1 MHTNAYKPRM
11 WMLKVL
17 SSHTCNNVVGPDG
30 WLVFFP
36 FLHCVFLYW
45 LFPTVHNHNCNN
57 VVCLEGWLGFEKNI
71 FEPLMGGNNTSS
83 RFAIIPHFQKN
94 PPKFVQLWDFHMF
107 AWKPLRGWLEYEGMY
122 DQTGKVIEDIGY
134 FVLLSLLQD
143 VTYSNYF
150 KLCSFKKLS
159 KTLCR

>member
-1 MHTNAYKPRM
+1 MHTSLACECWRYWAATLVTMWSARM
-11 WMLKVL
+11 
-17 SSHTCNNVVGPDG
+17 DG
-30 WLVFFP
+30 WFF
-36 FLHCVFLYW
+36 FLFS
-45 LFPTVHNHNCNN
+45 TVCFYIGFSPLCITTI
-57 VVCLEGWLGFEKNI
+57 VTMWSAWRDGWLGFEKNI

-143 VTYSNYF
+143 VTYSNYL
-150 KLCSFKKLS
+150 KLGSFKKLS

>member
-1 MHTNAYKPRM
+1 MHTSLACECWRYWAATLVTMWSARM
-11 WMLKVL
+11 
-17 SSHTCNNVVGPDG
+17 DG
-30 WLVFFP
+30 WFF
-36 FLHCVFLYW
+36 FLFSTVCFYIGFSPLCITTIVTMWSAWRDGWGLKRIFL
-45 LFPTVHNHNCNN
+45 NHWW
-57 VVCLEGWLGFEKNI
+57 EGIIHPVALQSFLIFEK
-71 FEPLMGGNNTSS
+71 
-83 RFAIIPHFQKN
+83 IPPN
-94 PPKFVQLWDFHMF
+94 FVQLWDFHMF